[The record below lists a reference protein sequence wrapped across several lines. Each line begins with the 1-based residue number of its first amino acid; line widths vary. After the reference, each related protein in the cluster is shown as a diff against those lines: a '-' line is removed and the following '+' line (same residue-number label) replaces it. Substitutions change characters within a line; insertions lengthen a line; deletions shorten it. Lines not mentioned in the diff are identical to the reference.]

1 MTHPLNPEPGASA
14 LDAMRRDSMRTG
26 DDIESE
32 LFASAREAGV
42 ACFLATGPDLDADAG
57 D

>member
-1 MTHPLNPEPGASA
+1 VREE
-14 LDAMRRDSMRTG
+14 

-42 ACFLATGPDLDADAG
+42 ACFLVTGPELDADAG

>member
-1 MTHPLNPEPGASA
+1 MTHPLTPDPGQSA
-14 LDAMRRDSMRTG
+14 LETVREE

-42 ACFLATGPDLDADAG
+42 ACFLVTGPELDAD
-57 D
+57 DRD